1 MGKLIAVCSGSGG
14 VGKTT
19 VALAL
24 ATGAARAGKRTIL
37 LDASGAARCADLIL
51 GLSGAVSLD
60 MADVASG
67 EASMEAALYPASRY
81 PQLSLACASL
91 YDGGSTWEL
100 SGTLLAL
107 QSLCDVLIAELPTG
121 QASLCDGMPGAQD
134 VRVAVLRPSDAG
146 VRSCERLLSSVSP
159 QEGETLLLLNLMQPA
174 LQKSGLLYGAD
185 AVRTLL
191 DYPVLGEIPE
201 DRAIALGAARGMT
214 AQECSGAAHAALMR
228 ATDAVLS
235 RLDKKQE

>member
-24 ATGAARAGKRTIL
+24 AAGAASAGKRTIL
-37 LDASGAARCADLIL
+37 LDASGPARCADLIL

-81 PQLSLACASL
+81 ARLSLACASL
-91 YDGGSTWEL
+91 YDGISTWEL

-107 QSLCDVLIAELPTG
+107 QSLCDVLVAELPTG
-121 QASLCDGMPGAQD
+121 QASLCDGMPGSQD
-134 VRVAVLRPSDAG
+134 IRIAVLHPTDAG
-146 VRSCERLLSSVSP
+146 VRSCERLLSGVLP
-159 QEGETLLLLNLMQPA
+159 QEGETLLLLNLLQPA
-174 LQKSGLLYGAD
+174 LQKSGLLHGTD
-185 AVRTLL
+185 AVRALL

-201 DRAIALGAARGMT
+201 DRAIALGAARGRT
-214 AQECSGAAHAALMR
+214 AQECTGAAHAALTR
-228 ATDAVLS
+228 AVAAVLS
-235 RLDKKQE
+235 RLDKEQE